1 MNYAVNEIR
10 QSLLALQDMKYRD
23 FHGALMPT
31 VDRSTVIGV
40 RMPAL
45 RSLVKEISRKP
56 ELVREF
62 MGSLPHLYYEENNV
76 HG

>member
-31 VDRSTVIGV
+31 VDRSTVIG
-40 RMPAL
+40 L
-45 RSLVKEISRKP
+45 W
-56 ELVREF
+56 
-62 MGSLPHLYYEENNV
+62 
-76 HG
+76 